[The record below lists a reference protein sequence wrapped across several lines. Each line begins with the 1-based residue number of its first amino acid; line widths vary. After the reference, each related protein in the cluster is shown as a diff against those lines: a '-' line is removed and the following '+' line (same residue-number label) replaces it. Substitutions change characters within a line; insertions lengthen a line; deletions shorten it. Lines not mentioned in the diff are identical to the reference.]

1 MIYRYDGSF
10 SGFLCAVYEAYHDG
24 TSRTEGI
31 CAGEDATGLFS
42 EEKRV
47 FDCPDHARTVASA
60 FREQC
65 GRPAFQWL
73 YRAFLAE
80 EEGREDA
87 LFLYIRRGFRLRKAI
102 YSHRTEK
109 WAWQVFQWAQ
119 MTGAEAGK
127 FLGLVRFSE
136 LGEGL
141 LYAEIEPSHDILPV
155 IAPHFT
161 KRLAAEKW
169 AIHDVRRKKAVLW
182 EGKRLL
188 FGEVPEAAAV
198 SYSERE
204 EGFRRL
210 WRTYYRHMA
219 IPERVNPELRRS
231 FMPEKYWGHLTE
243 MQKENLQKFYK

>member
-31 CAGEDATGLFS
+31 CAGGEAKGLFS

-73 YRAFLAE
+73 YRA
-80 EEGREDA
+80 
-87 LFLYIRRGFRLRKAI
+87 GFRLRKAI

-127 FLGLVRFSE
+127 FLGLE
-136 LGEGL
+136 LEEGL

-155 IAPHFT
+155 IAPHFA
-161 KRLAAEKW
+161 KRLAAESW

-188 FGEVPEAAAV
+188 FGKVPEAAAV

-210 WRTYYRHMA
+210 WRAYYRHMA
-219 IPERVNPELRRS
+219 IPERVNPDLRRS
-231 FMPEKYWGHLTE
+231 FMPEKYWVHLTE

>member
-1 MIYRYDGSF
+1 M
-10 SGFLCAVYEAYHDG
+10 YEAYHDG

-42 EEKRV
+42 EENGYSTAPIMRGQWRPLSGAV
-47 FDCPDHARTVASA
+47 RAAGFSVAVQSVSG
-60 FREQC
+60 
-65 GRPAFQWL
+65 GRRGAGR
-73 YRAFLAE
+73 RAFPVHPARISSAE
-80 EEGREDA
+80 SH
-87 LFLYIRRGFRLRKAI
+87 LFSPHG
-102 YSHRTEK
+102 K

-136 LGEGL
+136 LEEGL

-155 IAPHFT
+155 IAPHFA
-161 KRLAAEKW
+161 KRLAAESW

-219 IPERVNPELRRS
+219 IPERVNPDLRRS
-231 FMPEKYWGHLTE
+231 FMPENTGSI
-243 MQKENLQKFYK
+243 